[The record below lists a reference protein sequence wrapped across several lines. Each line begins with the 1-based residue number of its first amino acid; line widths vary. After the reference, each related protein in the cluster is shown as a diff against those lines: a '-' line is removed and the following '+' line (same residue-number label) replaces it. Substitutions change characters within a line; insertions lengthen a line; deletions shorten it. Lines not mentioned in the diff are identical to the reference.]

1 MCPTSFIQSQNQKKK
16 RRRCTCTSNPG
27 AQVISS
33 LGLSVGE
40 LFHGGETALRAKPP
54 PRLELLG
61 NFVNFATSRNF
72 CVQRLIL
79 QLWPAITCNVSSRQE
94 SYLLHSGEMRFTRQG
109 ICLYRV
115 EPHFLS
121 PHPLKLPL
129 LRFTPECKMSMRV

>member
-1 MCPTSFIQSQNQKKK
+1 MCPTTFIQSLLQKKK
-16 RRRCTCTSNPG
+16 RSCNCISNPD

-40 LFHGGETALRAKPP
+40 LFHGCETPLTAKPP
-54 PRLELLG
+54 PPLELLG

-72 CVQRLIL
+72 CVLRLIL
-79 QLWPAITCNVSSRQE
+79 QLWPAISCSVSSRQE

-115 EPHFLS
+115 EPL
-121 PHPLKLPL
+121 PHPPPTKLPS
-129 LRFTPECKMSMRV
+129 LRFTSECKTSTRM